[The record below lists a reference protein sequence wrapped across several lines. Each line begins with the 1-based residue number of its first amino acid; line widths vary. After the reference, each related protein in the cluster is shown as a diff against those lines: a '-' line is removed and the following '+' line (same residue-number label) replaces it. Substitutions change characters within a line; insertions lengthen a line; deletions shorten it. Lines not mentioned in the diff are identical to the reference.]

1 MPIIIVHVVFNSKT
15 VFEWEGLPVNKDMN
29 IQEFFKD
36 VVVDKL
42 NPELWE
48 KNCVAYF
55 SHTKIGETEKIG
67 LECNAWETVNQCG
80 KYVTFKLLNDS
91 NEIPSMNTINA
102 FELMRSA
109 SMHNYLP
116 EFKLPAKNSWEQLRI
131 DLNELI
137 RSNGG
142 GWIGKD
148 NANNI
153 GKKFVTDLAKSIW
166 CVDICSYKTFN
177 ERFKIPALFTNFFDR
192 AHPEKYKSSRR
203 SFDSEELQR
212 HYKILMNYIE
222 LLWMEKPKFAW
233 LKEPLLLYANNLLK
247 YAEYLISQRVITA
260 RNQSSLTPVVDEEK
274 AGYIEILDENTWR
287 KPEVVKEFRILTKT
301 LEELEYWEPVNINLF
316 CPVLR
321 KQRFRFVEKLKV
333 AFPFKVGKYTY
344 HHGNIQNSVY
354 VWRIGI
360 NVNEQDM
367 INKHYTIR
375 NNLKQTLQVYHT
387 RAMRKEFLDTVEL
400 YIGKVEKARMRYIYS
415 VWLQDSAA
423 SINSETQD
431 IDDRVEVMFEL
442 GDPDLITDFCEI
454 NEGRLPK
461 YDVFWEYS
469 SKYLEGIA
477 QESVLAVDDRRHDI
491 FQHLAVA
498 ISTRD
503 FRNQEMV
510 ILLRMNSWLIFM
522 DDKHR
527 CKVGEPGYPVAA
539 VERGRQVIVSKNKA
553 FKVAD
558 HDFTKCGI
566 IPSVTMLCEIPATID
581 LDLLIAVRTPPGHS
595 WKNPVE
601 RIMSILNLG
610 MQSIGLMRDE
620 LSNDL
625 ENLMKKCNSMEEIRT
640 YSKDEPQLKNELINS
655 LQAPI
660 NLMEG
665 IFERLSLKDE
675 PFITYK
681 SATEEEI
688 KDLWESLLEIEDSLN
703 MDDRTKK
710 DIKDKAKLQE
720 FYDHCCKSRHYF
732 FQIKKCG
739 AIDCNI
745 CKPIRS
751 DELDFSQVH
760 SLPDPVPIADKTNY
774 KQFEDVYGTITTEQ
788 YRPSLL
794 NQQQKK
800 KRAHIEFGPTAQFV
814 RNVGIVIECCE
825 CNKWR
830 VLYSKSKLSPF
841 EVSILERYLD
851 TIQYTCGDS
860 FEALVENVEQNESNI
875 NGDENSEHDYVGEIF
890 KKVKVDDGLIFNNPT
905 EISYYSSGLFE
916 EICFQCGKVPED
928 ECDESDRPNLNE
940 GFYYYCDECH
950 TTVSS
955 KKKRGKN
962 TKFQVSKRSR
972 K

>member
-153 GKKFVTDLAKSIW
+153 GKKFVTDLAKSI
-166 CVDICSYKTFN
+166 C
-177 ERFKIPALFTNFFDR
+177 
-192 AHPEKYKSSRR
+192 SRR

-222 LLWMEKPKFAW
+222 LPWMEKPKFSW

-400 YIGKVEKARMRYIYS
+400 YIGKVEKARMCYIYS

-431 IDDRVEVMFEL
+431 IDDHVEVMFEL
-442 GDPDLITDFCEI
+442 GDPDLITDFREI

-503 FRNQEMV
+503 FRN
-510 ILLRMNSWLIFM
+510 
-522 DDKHR
+522 
-527 CKVGEPGYPVAA
+527 
-539 VERGRQVIVSKNKA
+539 
-553 FKVAD
+553 
-558 HDFTKCGI
+558 
-566 IPSVTMLCEIPATID
+566 
-581 LDLLIAVRTPPGHS
+581 
-595 WKNPVE
+595 
-601 RIMSILNLG
+601 
-610 MQSIGLMRDE
+610 
-620 LSNDL
+620 
-625 ENLMKKCNSMEEIRT
+625 
-640 YSKDEPQLKNELINS
+640 
-655 LQAPI
+655 QAPI

-890 KKVKVDDGLIFNNPT
+890 KKVKVDDGLICNNPT

-916 EICFQCGKVPED
+916 EICFQCGKVPEN

>member
-153 GKKFVTDLAKSIW
+153 GKKFVTDLAKSI
-166 CVDICSYKTFN
+166 C
-177 ERFKIPALFTNFFDR
+177 
-192 AHPEKYKSSRR
+192 SRR

-222 LLWMEKPKFAW
+222 LPWMEKPKFSW

-400 YIGKVEKARMRYIYS
+400 YIGKVEKARMCYIYS

-431 IDDRVEVMFEL
+431 IDDHVEVMFEL
-442 GDPDLITDFCEI
+442 GDPDLITDFREI
-454 NEGRLPK
+454 NE
-461 YDVFWEYS
+461 
-469 SKYLEGIA
+469 
-477 QESVLAVDDRRHDI
+477 
-491 FQHLAVA
+491 
-498 ISTRD
+498 
-503 FRNQEMV
+503 
-510 ILLRMNSWLIFM
+510 
-522 DDKHR
+522 
-527 CKVGEPGYPVAA
+527 
-539 VERGRQVIVSKNKA
+539 
-553 FKVAD
+553 
-558 HDFTKCGI
+558 
-566 IPSVTMLCEIPATID
+566 
-581 LDLLIAVRTPPGHS
+581 
-595 WKNPVE
+595 
-601 RIMSILNLG
+601 
-610 MQSIGLMRDE
+610 
-620 LSNDL
+620 
-625 ENLMKKCNSMEEIRT
+625 
-640 YSKDEPQLKNELINS
+640 
-655 LQAPI
+655 
-660 NLMEG
+660 
-665 IFERLSLKDE
+665 
-675 PFITYK
+675 
-681 SATEEEI
+681 ATEEEI

-710 DIKDKAKLQE
+710 DIKDK
-720 FYDHCCKSRHYF
+720 
-732 FQIKKCG
+732 
-739 AIDCNI
+739 
-745 CKPIRS
+745 
-751 DELDFSQVH
+751 
-760 SLPDPVPIADKTNY
+760 
-774 KQFEDVYGTITTEQ
+774 DVYGTITTEQ

-890 KKVKVDDGLIFNNPT
+890 KKVKVDDGLICNNPT

-916 EICFQCGKVPED
+916 EICFQCGKVPEN